1 MKVKNNNLLNEKKDF
16 ELILIKLYNN
26 KKNNQK
32 IKNEMLLELYKKY
45 KNVIYAIYK
54 KYSFLNTVYEF
65 EDFKQDSFLILID
78 AINYY
83 KKGNNEKYSFGIL
96 FKWLLN
102 NHCKHILNQ
111 IYNKQPDEL
120 VDIELSYN
128 INEYNKIELQES
140 IEQYL
145 NNENSKWKNII
156 EDLKYFNKNE
166 VCKHHKITYYQLNK
180 ILIPLQKHLA

>member
-16 ELILIKLYNN
+16 ELIKLYNN

-32 IKNEMLLELYKKY
+32 IKNEILLELYKKY

-54 KYSFLNTVYEF
+54 KYSFLNNVYEF
-65 EDFKQDSFLILID
+65 EDFSQDSFLIMID

-83 KKGNNEKYSFGIL
+83 KKANNEKYSFGIL

-102 NHCKHILNQ
+102 NHCKYIFNQ
-111 IYNKQPDEL
+111 VYKKIPDEL
-120 VDIELSYN
+120 PTYIQSHDS
-128 INEYNKIELQES
+128 EYKKIEIDTIIDSIYNDEES
-140 IEQYL
+140 K
-145 NNENSKWKNII
+145 NNII
-156 EDLKYFNKNE
+156 TDLKYFNKNE

-180 ILIPLQKHLA
+180 VLIPLQKHLA

>member
-1 MKVKNNNLLNEKKDF
+1 MKVKNNNLINEKKDL
-16 ELILIKLYNN
+16 ELIKMYNN

-32 IKNEMLLELYKKY
+32 IKNEILLELYKKY

-54 KYSFLNTVYEF
+54 KYSFLNNVYEF
-65 EDFKQDSFLILID
+65 EDFSQDSFLIMID

-102 NHCKHILNQ
+102 NHCKHIYNQ
-111 IYNKQPDEL
+111 VYKKIPDEL
-120 VDIELSYN
+120 PTYIQSHDS
-128 INEYNKIELQES
+128 EYKKIEIDTIIDS
-140 IEQYL
+140 IYNDEK
-145 NNENSKWKNII
+145 SKNII
-156 EDLKYFNKNE
+156 EDLKYYNKYD
-166 VCKHHKITYYQLNK
+166 ITKKYNINYYQLNK

>member
-16 ELILIKLYNN
+16 ELIKLYNN

-32 IKNEMLLELYKKY
+32 IKNEILLELYKKY

-54 KYSFLNTVYEF
+54 KYSFLNNVYEF
-65 EDFKQDSFLILID
+65 EDFSQDSFLIMID

-83 KKGNNEKYSFGIL
+83 KKANNEKYSFGIL

-102 NHCKHILNQ
+102 NHCKYIFNQ
-111 IYNKQPDEL
+111 VYKKIPDEL
-120 VDIELSYN
+120 PTYIQSHDS
-128 INEYNKIELQES
+128 EYKKIEIDTIIDS
-140 IEQYL
+140 IYNDEK
-145 NNENSKWKNII
+145 SKNII
-156 EDLKYFNKNE
+156 EDLKYYNKYD
-166 VCKHHKITYYQLNK
+166 ITKKYNINYYQLNK